1 MVKSKT
7 FRTLT
12 RVLMIIAIFVTILCS
27 LIAAFVPTWIN
38 NVWNVNLLMTKFI
51 VIILSVSIGK
61 TILSVMNNIAY
72 ESYLKIL
79 KSESATM
86 ANALSDTIDLTD
98 DEIDKAINRLTLL
111 KESRVKPKVTKGYDW
126 RKENKNV

>member
-12 RVLMIIAIFVTILCS
+12 RVLMIVAIFVTILCS

-98 DEIDKAINRLTLL
+98 DEIDKAISRLTLL